1 MRIHI
6 RGGRLVDPGN
16 DIDGLHDLW
25 IADGNIVGVGAA
37 PDGFSAD
44 RVIDA
49 DGRVVCP
56 GLIDLRAHLREPG
69 DEHKATIASET
80 AAAARGGITS
90 LCCTPDTRPAIDT
103 PAVAGLIRRRA
114 RGAGMARV
122 IPIGALTQGLDGEHL
137 SEMAALKQA
146 GCLGVGNSFRP
157 MRDLTVMSR
166 AMEYAATFDLTVFV
180 NPQDHALANNG
191 RAHLGAVATRLGLA
205 GVPAAA
211 ETVAVASLL
220 ALVDQIGVR
229 VHFSLLSTARA
240 AQMIARARH
249 EGMPVTADVSA
260 HHLHLTENDVLDF
273 DSLCHV
279 RPPLRTLRDRE
290 GLRQWLAR
298 GAISA
303 ICSDHQ
309 PHEADAKLR
318 PFTETEPGISG
329 LETLLPLGL
338 RLVDEGVLTLSEA
351 IARLSWQPA
360 RILGVQAGRLGA
372 GMPADICIFDPDAY
386 WVLDRDT
393 MRSRGHNTPF
403 LGWEMKG
410 RVTHTL
416 LAGQLVY
423 ELHGE
428 LNGEPDRE
436 RDGTPI

>member
-6 RGGRLVDPGN
+6 RQGRLVDPGN
-16 DIDGLHDLW
+16 EIDDIRDVYV
-25 IADGNIVGVGAA
+25 ADGVIVGVGTA
-37 PDGFSAD
+37 PEGFHAEST
-44 RVIDA
+44 IDA
-49 DGRVVCP
+49 RGRVVCP

-69 DEHKATIASET
+69 EEHKATIASET

-90 LCCTPDTRPAIDT
+90 VCCTPNTRPVIDT

-114 RGAGMARV
+114 RSAGMARV
-122 IPIGALTQGLDGEHL
+122 IPIGAFTQALDGEHL

-146 GCLGVGNSFRP
+146 GCLGVSNGFRP

-166 AMEYAATFDLTVFV
+166 AMEYAATFDITVFV

-191 RAHLGAVATRLGLA
+191 CAHLGAVATRLGLA

-211 ETVAVASLL
+211 ETVAVAALL

-229 VHFSLLSTARA
+229 VHFSLLSTTRA

-249 EGMPVTADVSA
+249 EGLPVSADVSA

-318 PFTETEPGISG
+318 PFTQTEPGISG
-329 LETLLPLGL
+329 LETLLPLSL
-338 RLVDEGVLTLSEA
+338 RLVDEGVLTMTEA
-351 IARLSWQPA
+351 IARLSWHPA
-360 RILGVQAGRLGA
+360 RILGVQAGKLSV
-372 GMPADICIFDPDAY
+372 GMPADVCVFDPESH
-386 WVLDRDT
+386 WVPGRHTL
-393 MRSRGHNTPF
+393 RSRGHNTPF

-410 RVTHTL
+410 EVTHTL
-416 LAGQLVY
+416 LEGRIVY
-423 ELHGE
+423 E
-428 LNGEPDRE
+428 
-436 RDGTPI
+436 RDEAPA

>member
-6 RGGRLVDPGN
+6 RQGRLVDPGN
-16 DIDGLHDLW
+16 EIDGIHDVY
-25 IADGNIVGVGAA
+25 IADGNVAGVGAT
-37 PDGFSAD
+37 PDGFRAD

-49 DGRVVCP
+49 GGRVVCP

-69 DEHKATIASET
+69 DEHKATIASEA

-90 LCCTPDTRPAIDT
+90 LCCAPDTRPPIDT

-114 RGAGMARV
+114 RAAGMARV

-157 MRDLTVMSR
+157 VRDLTVMSR
-166 AMEYAATFDLTVFV
+166 AMEYAATFDLTVFI

-249 EGMPVTADVSA
+249 EGLPVSADVSA

-290 GLRQWLAR
+290 GLRQWLQR
-298 GAISA
+298 GAVSA

-309 PHEADAKLR
+309 PHEDDAKLR

-329 LETLLPLGL
+329 LETLLPLSL
-338 RLVDEGVLTLSEA
+338 RLVDEGVLTLGEL

-360 RILGVQAGRLGA
+360 RILGVQAGRLGV
-372 GMPADICIFDPDAY
+372 GMPADICVFDPDAH
-386 WVLDRDT
+386 WVLERDA
-393 MRSRGHNTPF
+393 MRSRGRNTPF

-410 RVTHTL
+410 QVTHTL
-416 LAGQLVY
+416 LAGQVVY
-423 ELHGE
+423 ERDAVE
-428 LNGEPDRE
+428 NGK
-436 RDGTPI
+436 